1 MRLRPPQ
8 VHDAQLGD
16 GAIGRGRLG
25 QGSRLSG
32 HVCRDQPLILEPALG
47 RHPGAKIV
55 IAALDGANGLLAGL
69 VETIRRGLGRISAW
83 HDWAPS
89 QLSVSGGG
97 SGYDWPSPINL
108 PSIFGKAIPRS
119 GTLFLCF
126 TGSTRYFVH
135 AGEHAIMSG
144 SPMRASRPWL
154 TWPRRRSVTSRPGS
168 CSISGS
174 PWSTGSATVRGGSTW
189 P

>member
-47 RHPGAKIV
+47 RHPGAEIV
-55 IAALDGANGLLAGL
+55 IAALDGADGLLAGL

-89 QLSVSGGG
+89 QLSCVGVRVR
-97 SGYDWPSPINL
+97 L
-108 PSIFGKAIPRS
+108 QL
-119 GTLFLCF
+119 TL
-126 TGSTRYFVH
+126 THQST
-135 AGEHAIMSG
+135 EH
-144 SPMRASRPWL
+144 
-154 TWPRRRSVTSRPGS
+154 PGS
-168 CSISGS
+168 ESRTFSVEAYRPTTFISS
-174 PWSTGSATVRGGSTW
+174 LEDDFTAHRACRRGTRL
-189 P
+189 